1 VAGVSTHDA
10 QLMAVAANQV
20 SSAVS
25 DIRGLQSQLAS
36 AHDTMIGGWKGPAAS
51 TFTTAFTEFNA
62 DFQKV
67 ITALDNLG
75 QKLQQSGRNYTTI
88 EDANKSSSSKII
100 GALS

>member
-25 DIRGLQSQLAS
+25 EIRGLQSQLAS
-36 AHDTMIGGWKGPAAS
+36 AHDSMMGGWKGPAAS
-51 TFTTAFTEFNA
+51 TFTSAFADFNA

-75 QKLQQSGRNYTTI
+75 LKLQQSGRNYTTV
-88 EDANKSSSSKII
+88 EEANKSSASKII

>member
-10 QLMAVAANQV
+10 QAMAVAANQV

-25 DIRGLQSQLAS
+25 EIRGLQSQLAA
-36 AHDTMIGGWKGPAAS
+36 AHDSMMGGWKGPAAS
-51 TFTTAFTEFNA
+51 TFTSAFTEFNA

-67 ITALDNLG
+67 IVALDNLG

-88 EDANKSSSSKII
+88 EEANKSGASKIL